1 MKLIKTNNQYCR
13 EQVALQ
19 GPLVQ
24 RVSWDE
30 WNSSWGSFHHGI
42 KSGVCTG
49 AGQGWVCGGL
59 QVKFDRPIVI
69 RDSYGG
75 QYGARHGFE
84 LVSGIT

>member
-1 MKLIKTNNQYCR
+1 M
-13 EQVALQ
+13 ALQ

-30 WNSSWGSFHHGI
+30 WNPSWGSFHHGI